1 MADTK
6 LYDLLGV
13 TRHATDTEI
22 KKAYRKLAKEYHP
35 DKNPTE
41 GEKFKEISFA
51 YEVLSDPKKR
61 EIYDRSGIKG
71 IQGGGDGGM
80 AADDL
85 FSHLFG
91 GGLFG
96 MGMGMGGSRR
106 RKRGEDT
113 VYPLKVTL
121 EDLYNGKTSK
131 LNLNKTVICKACDG
145 LGGRAGAVNRCS
157 ACQGRGIKVSYRQ
170 LGPGM
175 VQHMQ
180 SACSDCNGEG
190 EVLNER
196 DRCKVCKGKKI
207 VQETKRLEVHVDKGM
222 VDGQKIYFRG
232 DGNQQPGVEPG
243 DVIIVLQQLPNER
256 FQRDG
261 CDLYMTHSLALVEA
275 LCGFCLIIKHLDGR
289 DLVVRQVP
297 GEVIQPGCIKGVAHE
312 GMPIYKN
319 PFEKGNLYIKF
330 SITFPENQFTDVN
343 NLKILERLLPP
354 RPVFEMPTGDNVEE
368 ADLHDY
374 DPDAYRG
381 AGSSRSEAY
390 DSEDEDRCRG
400 PGVQCAHQ

>member
-13 TRHATDTEI
+13 SRHASDAEI
-22 KKAYRKLAKEYHP
+22 KKSYRKLAKEYHP

-41 GEKFKEISFA
+41 GERFKEISFA

-71 IQGGGDGGM
+71 IQGGADAGF

-85 FSHLFG
+85 FSQLFG

-113 VYPLKVTL
+113 IYPLKVTL

-131 LNLNKTVICKACDG
+131 LNLNKTVICKTCDG
-145 LGGRAGAVNRCS
+145 LGGRPGAVNKCTV
-157 ACQGRGIKVSYRQ
+157 CQGRGIKVSYRQ

-175 VQHMQ
+175 VQHVQ
-180 SACSDCNGEG
+180 TACPECNGEG

-207 VQETKRLEVHVDKGM
+207 VHETKRLEVHVDKGM
-222 VDGQKIYFRG
+222 QDGQKIFFRG

-243 DVIIVLQQLPNER
+243 DVIIVLQQLPHEK
-256 FQRDG
+256 FVRDG
-261 CDLYMTHSLALVEA
+261 HDLLMPHTLTLTES
-275 LCGFCLIIKHLDGR
+275 LCGFSMVIKHLDGR
-289 DLVVRQVP
+289 DLVIKHGP
-297 GEVIQPGCIKGVAHE
+297 GDVIEPGSVKGVVCE

-319 PFEKGNLYIKF
+319 PFERGNLYVKF
-330 SITFPENQFTDVN
+330 SVTFPENHFADAETI
-343 NLKILERLLPP
+343 KALELLLPD
-354 RPVFEMPTGDNVEE
+354 RPPFEMPTGENVEE

-374 DPDAYRG
+374 DPDAHRG
-381 AGSSRSEAY
+381 ASSSRSEAY
-390 DSEDEDRCRG
+390 DSEDEDRHRG

>member
-13 TRHATDTEI
+13 PRHASDTEI
-22 KKAYRKLAKEYHP
+22 KKSYRKLAKEYHP

-96 MGMGMGGSRR
+96 MGMGGSRR

-145 LGGRAGAVNRCS
+145 LGGRAGAVNRCAS
-157 ACQGRGIKVSYRQ
+157 CQGRGIKVSYRQ

-180 SACSDCNGEG
+180 TACSDCNGEG
-190 EVLNER
+190 EVWNER
-196 DRCKVCKGKKI
+196 DKCKVCKGKKI

-243 DVIIVLQQLPNER
+243 DVIILLQQLPHER

-297 GEVIQPGCIKGVAHE
+297 GDVIQPGCIKGVAHE
-312 GMPIYKN
+312 GMPIYKH

-330 SITFPENQFTDVN
+330 SITFPENHFTDVA
-343 NLKILERLLPP
+343 NLRVLERLLPP
-354 RPVFEMPTGDNVEE
+354 RQIFEMPTGDNVEE

-390 DSEDEDRCRG
+390 DSDDEDRCRG

>member
-1 MADTK
+1 MADSK

-13 TRHATDTEI
+13 SRHATDTEI
-22 KKAYRKLAKEYHP
+22 KKSYRKLAKEYHP

-61 EIYDRSGIKG
+61 EIYDRQG
-71 IQGGGDGGM
+71 IQGLQGGSDGGM
-80 AADDL
+80 SADDL

-96 MGMGMGGSRR
+96 MGGMGGSRR
-106 RKRGEDT
+106 RKHGEDT

-145 LGGRAGAVNRCS
+145 LGGRPGAVNKCT
-157 ACQGRGIKVSYRQ
+157 ACHGRGIKVTYRQ

-222 VDGQKIYFRG
+222 QDGQKIYFRG
-232 DGNQQPGVEPG
+232 DGNQMPGVEPG
-243 DVIIVLQQLPNER
+243 DVIIVLQQLPHTLFER
-256 FQRDG
+256 SG
-261 CDLYMTHSLALVEA
+261 HDLFMPYTLTLVEA
-275 LCGFCLIIKHLDGR
+275 LCGFSMVIKHLDGR
-289 DLVVRQVP
+289 DIVVRHAP
-297 GEVIQPGCIKGVAHE
+297 AEVIEPGSVKGVVNE
-312 GMPIYKN
+312 GMPIYRN

-330 SITFPENQFTDVN
+330 SVTFPDNHFADIS
-343 NLKILERLLPP
+343 KIKALELLLPP
-354 RPVFEMPTGDNVEE
+354 RPPFEMPTGDNVEE

-374 DPDAYRG
+374 DPDAHRG

-390 DSEDEDRCRG
+390 DSDDEDRHRG

>member
-13 TRHATDTEI
+13 SRHASDTEI

-61 EIYDRSGIKG
+61 EIYDRQGIKG
-71 IQGGGDGGM
+71 LQGGADASM

-85 FSHLFG
+85 FSQLFG

-96 MGMGMGGSRR
+96 MGGMGGGRR

-131 LNLNKTVICKACDG
+131 LNLNKTVICKACEG
-145 LGGRAGAVNRCS
+145 LGGRPGAVNRCTT
-157 ACQGRGIKVSYRQ
+157 CQGRGIKVTYRQ

-180 SACSDCNGEG
+180 ASCPDCGGEG

-207 VQETKRLEVHVDKGM
+207 VNETKRLEVHVDKGM
-222 VDGQKIYFRG
+222 QENQKIYFRG

-243 DVIIVLQQLPNER
+243 DVIIILQQMPHER
-256 FQRDG
+256 FQREG
-261 CDLYMTHSLALVEA
+261 PDLYMSHTLTLTEA
-275 LCGFCLIIKHLDGR
+275 LCGFCMVIKHLDGR
-289 DLVVRQVP
+289 NIVVKHAP
-297 GEVIQPGCIKGVAHE
+297 GEVIEPGSVKGVVHE
-312 GMPIYKN
+312 GMPIYRN
-319 PFEKGNLYIKF
+319 PFERGNLYIKF
-330 SITFPENQFTDVN
+330 NVTFPENHFADLAK
-343 NLKILERLLPP
+343 LKALELLLPD
-354 RPVFEMPTGDNVEE
+354 RPPFEMPVGDNVEE
-368 ADLHDY
+368 VDLHDY
-374 DPDAYRG
+374 EPGSHRG
-381 AGSSRSEAY
+381 ASSSRSEAY
-390 DSEDEDRCRG
+390 DSEDEDRYRG

>member
-6 LYDLLGV
+6 LYELLGV
-13 TRHATDTEI
+13 TPNASDTEI

-51 YEVLSDPKKR
+51 YEVLSDTRKR
-61 EIYDRSGIKG
+61 EIYDRQGIKG
-71 IQGGGDGGM
+71 LQGGADAQM
-80 AADDL
+80 ATDDL
-85 FSHLFG
+85 FSQLFG

-96 MGMGMGGSRR
+96 MGMEGTRR
-106 RKRGEDT
+106 RKQRGEDT

-131 LNLNKTVICKACDG
+131 LNLNKTVICKTCDG
-145 LGGRAGAVNRCS
+145 FGGKPGSVSRCS
-157 ACQGRGIKVSYRQ
+157 ACQGRGTKVSYRM

-180 SACSDCNGEG
+180 SACTDCNGEG
-190 EVLNER
+190 EILNER

-207 VQETKRLEVHVDKGM
+207 VHETKRLEVHVDKGM
-222 VDGQKIYFRG
+222 QDGQKIYFRG

-243 DVIIVLQQLPNER
+243 DVIIILQQILHEK
-256 FQRDG
+256 FQREG
-261 CDLYMTHSLALVEA
+261 PDLFMPHKVTLTEA
-275 LCGFCLIIKHLDGR
+275 LCGFCMVVKHLDGR
-289 DLVVRQVP
+289 DILVRHPP
-297 GEVIQPGCIKGVAHE
+297 GEVIEHGSVKGIVHE

-319 PFEKGNLYIKF
+319 PFERGNLYIKF
-330 SITFPENQFTDVN
+330 TVTFPENHFADVA
-343 NLKILERLLPP
+343 KIKALELLLPD
-354 RPVFEMPTGDNVEE
+354 RPAFEMPTGDNVEE

-374 DPDAYRG
+374 DADAQRG
-381 AGSSRSEAY
+381 ASSSSRSEAY

-400 PGVQCAHQ
+400 PGVQCAQQ

>member
-13 TRHATDTEI
+13 SRHASDTEI

-80 AADDL
+80 ADDL

-91 GGLFG
+91 GGLF
-96 MGMGMGGSRR
+96 GMGMGGSRR

-145 LGGRAGAVNRCS
+145 LGGRAGAVNRCTS
-157 ACQGRGIKVSYRQ
+157 CQGRGFKVGYRQ

-180 SACSDCNGEG
+180 TACSDCNGEG
-190 EVLNER
+190 EILNER

-243 DVIIVLQQLPNER
+243 DVIILLQQLPHEN

-289 DLVVRQVP
+289 DLVVRQAP

-312 GMPIYKN
+312 GMPVYKN

-330 SITFPENQFTDVN
+330 SITFPENHFTDVA
-343 NLKILERLLPP
+343 NLKVLERLLPP
-354 RPVFEMPTGDNVEE
+354 RPVFEMPTGENVEE